1 MARTH
6 IALALGAASLSLFLA
21 FQLISVFGLPT
32 VDYWH
37 WKQSGAWQHVDGA
50 QTHVF
55 ELKEAAAAAAA
66 ASGDQ
71 YLIGVGKA
79 DITG

>member
-1 MARTH
+1 MARIH
-6 IALALGAASLSLFLA
+6 ITFALIAATVSLFFVFELV
-21 FQLISVFGLPT
+21 SVFNVPT

-37 WKQSGAWQHVDGA
+37 WKQPSTWKSSEDA
-50 QTHVF
+50 QTHVW
-55 ELKEAAAAAAA
+55 ELKEAAEAAA
-66 ASGDQ
+66 ASGDE